1 MRAHWLAAALI
12 AVVACGTTPV
22 PSSSAKPVPPDRIYA
37 TGFTNAQ
44 NGSAFLVVTRDKGL
58 KGLVCTVRLH
68 VDGTHVADLRT
79 SEQVRLFVE
88 EGEHLVGVS
97 AKGCL
102 GGSDQM
108 SVVTT
113 QAKPTLLHIQAGHG
127 DGLTI
132 QPSAF

>member
-1 MRAHWLAAALI
+1 MRAHWLAAASIL
-12 AVVACGTTPV
+12 AVACGTTPV

-37 TGFTNAQ
+37 TEFTKAHD
-44 NGSAFLVVTRDKGL
+44 GSAFLVVTRDSGL
-58 KGLVCTVRLH
+58 KGKACTVRFY

-97 AKGCL
+97 AQGCL

-108 SVVTT
+108 SIVATL
-113 QAKPTLLHIQAGHG
+113 AKPILLHIQAGHG
-127 DGLTI
+127 EGLKI

>member
-1 MRAHWLAAALI
+1 MRAHWLAAASI

-37 TGFTNAQ
+37 TEFTKAHD
-44 NGSAFLVVTRDKGL
+44 GSAFLVVTRDSGL
-58 KGLVCTVRLH
+58 KGKACTVRFY
-68 VDGTHVADLRT
+68 VDGIHVADLRN

-97 AKGCL
+97 AQGCL

-108 SVVTT
+108 SIVATL
-113 QAKPTLLHIQAGHG
+113 AKPILLHIQAGHG
-127 DGLTI
+127 EGLKI

>member
-1 MRAHWLAAALI
+1 MHANWLAAASI

-37 TGFTNAQ
+37 TEFTKAHD
-44 NGSAFLVVTRDKGL
+44 GSAFLVVTRDSGL
-58 KGLVCTVRLH
+58 KGKACTVRFY

-97 AKGCL
+97 AQGCL

-108 SVVTT
+108 SIVATL
-113 QAKPTLLHIQAGHG
+113 AKPILLHIQAGHG
-127 DGLTI
+127 QGLKI

>member
-1 MRAHWLAAALI
+1 MREHWLAAVSI
-12 AVVACGTTPV
+12 GVVACGTTPV

-37 TGFTNAQ
+37 TEFTKAHD
-44 NGSAFLVVTRDKGL
+44 GSAFLVVTRDSGL
-58 KGLVCTVRLH
+58 KGKACTVRFY

-97 AKGCL
+97 AQGCL

-108 SVVTT
+108 SIVATL
-113 QAKPTLLHIQAGHG
+113 AKPILLHIQAGHG
-127 DGLTI
+127 EGLKI